1 MWPQRRADRRRRTGR
16 GLRAAIA
23 SVLLPGAGQL
33 LLGRRGKGALLVCV
47 AIAIGVSAGWLWT
60 RDTTTLASWAVHP
73 GVLLWL
79 LGVNL
84 AVALFRLYATFDAY
98 AEGVRPPARPAL
110 PRRAVAS
117 FGVTGALLLIAAVVI
132 VPHAAVGYYAA
143 TTHDLLQT
151 VFVVDDDP
159 PPTTTPPPDVAQPE
173 EPTEALED
181 DPPVEQPVEVN
192 PWTQAGR
199 VTIAL
204 LGSDAGVGRAGD
216 RIDGLLVVTVDTETG
231 DAALFSV
238 DRYLADFPLPD
249 RIAEPY
255 AEHCPYGE
263 GWRYLNALYRCGHE
277 RAPEEF
283 AAAYPNA
290 QDPAAAA
297 VVDVLSGLLGIG
309 IPHYAMV
316 DMAGFVAVVD
326 ALGGVELDLTSPLRV
341 RISPSDGGAWHTID
355 LPAGPQVVD
364 GEEALAYARVRERD
378 GGDADRMRRQRC
390 LVSSVIR
397 TADVG
402 SVLRGFPTVSAA
414 VEEHVETS
422 IPLRLLPD
430 LIELVPSMD
439 ADRVVAVGFGPPDY
453 RGWDHRPDVARIQA
467 RVRQVLDDPATATE
481 TGTTTEIGATVC
493 R

>member
-1 MWPQRRADRRRRTGR
+1 MWPQRRVDRRRRTGR
-16 GLRAAIA
+16 GFRAAIA
-23 SVLLPGAGQL
+23 SALLPGAGQL
-33 LLGRRGKGALLVCV
+33 LLGRRSKGTLLVLV
-47 AIAIGVSAGWLWT
+47 TIAVGATAGWLWT
-60 RDTTTLASWAVHP
+60 REATTLVSWAVHP
-73 GVLLWL
+73 DVLLWL

-98 AEGVRPPARPAL
+98 VEGVRPPSSPAL
-110 PRRAVAS
+110 PRRALASVGVA
-117 FGVTGALLLIAAVVI
+117 GALLLIAAVVV
-132 VPHAAVGYYAA
+132 VPHAAAGYYVA

-151 VFVVDDDP
+151 VFVADEDP
-159 PPTTTPPPDVAQPE
+159 PPPGASQTEEPADVAEDGP
-173 EPTEALED
+173 PTEAPSEA
-181 DPPVEQPVEVN
+181 PPEVN
-192 PWTQAGR
+192 PWTRSGR
-199 VTIAL
+199 ITVAL
-204 LGSDAGVGRAGD
+204 LGSDAGVGREGD

-255 AEHCPYGE
+255 AEHCPVGE
-263 GWRYLNALYRCGHE
+263 GWRYINALYRCGHE

-297 VVDVLSGLLGIG
+297 VVDVLSRVLGIG

-316 DMAGFVAVVD
+316 DMAGFVGVID
-326 ALGGVELDLTSPLRV
+326 ALGGVELDLASPLTV
-341 RISPSDGGAWHTID
+341 RIAPSGGGAMRTVE

-364 GEEALAYARVRERD
+364 GEQALAYARVRERD

-397 TADVG
+397 TADAG
-402 SVLRGFPTVSAA
+402 SVLRSFPAVAAA
-414 VEEHVETS
+414 VEEHVATS
-422 IPLRLLPD
+422 IPITLLPD
-430 LIELVPSMD
+430 LIELAPLVD
-439 ADRVVAVGFGPPDY
+439 TDRVVTVGFGPPDY
-453 RGWDHRPDVARIQA
+453 RGWDHRPDVPRIQA
-467 RVRQVLDDPATATE
+467 RVRQVLDDPEAAKE
-481 TGTTTEIGATVC
+481 AGTTTESGAAVC